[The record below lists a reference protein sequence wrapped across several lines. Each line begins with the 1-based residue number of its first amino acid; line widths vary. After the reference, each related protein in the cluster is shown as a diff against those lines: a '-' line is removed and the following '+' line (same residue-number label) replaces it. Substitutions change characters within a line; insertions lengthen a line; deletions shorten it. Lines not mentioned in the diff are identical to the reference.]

1 MNKIL
6 QKLIHHEHLDRQ
18 SAREALILIA
28 EGKANHSQMA
38 AFMTVF
44 LMRSITVDELSGFRD
59 AMLDLCQ
66 KVSVDTDCMDVCG
79 TGGDGKN
86 TFNIST
92 TTAFVIVGA
101 GQKVLK
107 HGNYG
112 VSSICGSSNL
122 LQALGY
128 SFTNDESMLLNQLD
142 KAGICFLHAPLFH
155 PAMKAVAPVRK
166 ELGMK
171 TFFNMLGPLVNPGE
185 PKKQLTGVFSNELA
199 RVYQYLLQQDGK
211 QFGVVHSLD
220 GYDEI
225 SLTSA
230 FRLITHRGE
239 STLHPE
245 ALPYGTIRDEDLS
258 GGETIEESK
267 EIFINVLHNRGTPAQ
282 MAVVKAN
289 AGAALM
295 VAGKAANI
303 EEGIQ
308 MADESIVSGRAYK
321 AFEKLINTQ

>member
-6 QKLIHHEHLDRQ
+6 VKLLNYEHLDRT
-18 SAREALILIA
+18 SAREALLLIA
-28 EGKANHSQMA
+28 EGKANYSQIA
-38 AFMTVF
+38 SFITVF

-59 AMLDLCQ
+59 AMLDLCH
-66 KVSVDTDCMDVCG
+66 KVNLGSDCIDVCG

-92 TTAFVIVGA
+92 ASAFVIAGA

-128 SFTNDESMLLNQLD
+128 EFSNDQDVLRKQLD
-142 KAGICFLHAPLFH
+142 NAGITFLHAPLFH

-171 TFFNMLGPLVNPGE
+171 TFFNMLGPLVNPGQ
-185 PKKQLTGVFSNELA
+185 PSKQLTGVFSKELA
-199 RVYQYLLQQDGK
+199 RLYHYLLKQDGK
-211 QFGVVHSLD
+211 QFGIIHSMD

-225 SLTSA
+225 SLTEDFLFIS
-230 FRLITHRGE
+230 
-239 STLHPE
+239 PE
-245 ALPYGTIRDEDLS
+245 
-258 GGETIEESK
+258 GETIFEIKKLPFDKVK
-267 EIFINVLHNRGTPAQ
+267 EQDLFAGNTIEDSVKIFINVLHNKGTKEQ
-282 MAVVKAN
+282 MLVVKAN
-289 AGAALM
+289 AAAALM
-295 VAGKAANI
+295 VAGLVDNFESGILLAEESLASGKAL
-303 EEGIQ
+303 Q
-308 MADESIVSGRAYK
+308 TFK
-321 AFEKLINTQ
+321 KLIQS